1 MNKRKLAALETRRKL
16 LDAAKKIVCEKGM
29 ANTSIADITN
39 SCGVACGTFIPIL
52 NAKKTSSTP
61 SAARC
66 IKKF

>member
-39 SCGVACGTFIPIL
+39 SCGVACGTFY
-52 NAKKTSSTP
+52 THF
-61 SAARC
+61 
-66 IKKF
+66 KKF